1 MIKSLKKKFLNI
13 KGNLTLSDL
22 VVNDQVKEII
32 DGQKVDEVFMQAS
45 KYVSDAIGIPLEDAE
60 NNIIELSVLRRILPE
75 NYVVSSGLDI
85 EKLQ

>member
-1 MIKSLKKKFLNI
+1 
-13 KGNLTLSDL
+13 
-22 VVNDQVKEII
+22 
-32 DGQKVDEVFMQAS
+32 MQAS

-85 EKLQ
+85 EKQ